1 MRGNHIVREMR
12 KRAGLTQRALAERVG
27 TTQSAIARLERGIG
41 DPTLARLSAI
51 AAACDLELQ
60 VRLVDADDHDW
71 SLVDRRAGHHD
82 DERVERLQHAVS
94 FVGALREAG
103 EASRRGSP

>member
-1 MRGNHIVREMR
+1 MR
-12 KRAGLTQRALAERVG
+12 KRAGLTQRVLAERVG

-71 SLVDRRAGHHD
+71 SLVDRRAL
-82 DERVERLQHAVS
+82 ERPDLRMNNVKRAVAFIRSGRASVAASVEAKR
-94 FVGALREAG
+94 
-103 EASRRGSP
+103 

>member
-1 MRGNHIVREMR
+1 MR
-12 KRAGLTQRALAERVG
+12 KRAGLTQRVLAERVG

-60 VRLVDADDHDW
+60 VRLVAADDHDW
-71 SLVDRRAGHHD
+71 SLVDRRAL
-82 DERVERLQHAVS
+82 ERPDVRLRSLKNVVAFGRAGRAAVADA
-94 FVGALREAG
+94 VAAR
-103 EASRRGSP
+103 P